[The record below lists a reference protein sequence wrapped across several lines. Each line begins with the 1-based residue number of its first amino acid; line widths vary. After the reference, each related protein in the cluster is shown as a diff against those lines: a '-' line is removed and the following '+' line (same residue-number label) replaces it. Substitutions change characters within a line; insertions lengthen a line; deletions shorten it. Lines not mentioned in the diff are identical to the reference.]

1 MSIPSPDI
9 LSLAGKTA
17 LITGAGQGI
26 GAQVA
31 LQFAQNGAKLVV
43 NDFFRER
50 AEQVAQELNSTF
62 GAGTAIG
69 IAADVTDAASVTAMA
84 TAAQETFGTVDI
96 LVNNAGN
103 AGPGQVELNPRPFW
117 EQDPAEWDRWI
128 KVNFNGV
135 MLCCRYLLPA
145 MVEKGAGAIVNVISD
160 AGRVGDADL
169 EPYSGAKAATAGFS
183 RALARKLGRHNVR
196 VNCVS
201 IGTTRTPAS
210 AAGLGDTPENRKRLS
225 RYVLR
230 RFGEPE
236 DVANMVL
243 FLASDAS
250 SWVTGQTYP
259 VNGGYDMA
267 M

>member
-1 MSIPSPDI
+1 MRSSDWSSDWCSSELQHLPDPADQGD
-9 LSLAGKTA
+9 LQDQAD
-17 LITGAGQGI
+17 GA
-26 GAQVA
+26 VDR
-31 LQFAQNGAKLVV
+31 AKLVV

-169 EPYSGAKAATAGFS
+169 EPYSGATAATAGFS
-183 RALARKLGRHNVR
+183 RALARKLGRPNVR
-196 VNCVS
+196 VKARKAPRRGRGGPNV
-201 IGTTRTPAS
+201 
-210 AAGLGDTPENRKRLS
+210 EN
-225 RYVLR
+225 
-230 RFGEPE
+230 
-236 DVANMVL
+236 
-243 FLASDAS
+243 
-250 SWVTGQTYP
+250 
-259 VNGGYDMA
+259 
-267 M
+267 